1 MTPRFQRGKTGAIS
15 PFFAFQDIIT
25 SAMAVLI
32 AIIMLLALYMGGSA
46 LQESEGRE
54 TAALA
59 ARLRSVLDRLA
70 ATQEEIRTARESTS
84 EEQADPAII
93 QGQIKI
99 LRRELETVRGDANS
113 REKAAVD
120 IRDDDGARRM
130 RKELDGKRAKNAG
143 AAAELAQIARKAAL
157 SLQEMESLEASVKL
171 RQAALLEEQAR
182 RNQLWVIP
190 DQSASSKEP
199 VLAVISRNEAIF
211 QRFDRPEKRILT
223 GANITDEFA
232 AALKSYSYRKQ
243 YLVLYF
249 KPSAAGRFKQL
260 TQAVKDAG
268 FEVGY
273 DAINED
279 VEVNFKTPK

>member
-46 LQESEGRE
+46 LRESEGRE

-143 AAAELAQIARKAAL
+143 AAADLEQIARKAAL

-199 VLAVISRNEAIF
+199 VLAVISRNDATF

-223 GANITDEFA
+223 GANVTDEFA
-232 AALKSYSYRKQ
+232 AALRSYSSRNQ

>member
-46 LQESEGRE
+46 LRESEGRE

-157 SLQEMESLEASVKL
+157 SLLEMESLEASVKL

-190 DQSASSKEP
+190 DQSTSSKEP
-199 VLAVISRNEAIF
+199 VLAVISSNEATF

-223 GANITDEFA
+223 GANVTDEFA
-232 AALKSYSYRKQ
+232 AALRSYSSRNQ

>member
-32 AIIMLLALYMGGSA
+32 AIIMLLALYMGDSA
-46 LQESEGRE
+46 LRESEGRE

-59 ARLRSVLDRLA
+59 ARLRSVLDRLS
-70 ATQEEIRTARESTS
+70 ATQEGIRNARESTS

-130 RKELDGKRAKNAG
+130 RKELDGKRARNAG
-143 AAAELAQIARKAAL
+143 AAAELAEVTRKAAL
-157 SLQEMESLEASVKL
+157 SLQEMESLETSVKL

-190 DQSASSKEP
+190 DQSASTKEP
-199 VLAVISRNEAIF
+199 VLAVISGNEAIF

-232 AALKSYSYRKQ
+232 AALKSYSSRNQ